1 MQTKLTLRLED
12 ELINKAKT
20 LAQQRGKSL
29 SKLVAEYFKYIT
41 SKEIDSETELPPIVK
56 SLSGSL
62 ANSNIDEADYK
73 KHLES
78 KYL

>member
-12 ELINKAKT
+12 ELINKAKK

-29 SKLVAEYFKYIT
+29 SKLVSEYFNYIT
-41 SKEIDSETELPPIVK
+41 TKELGSENVLPPIVK

-62 ANSNIDEADYK
+62 TNSKVEEADYK
-73 KHLES
+73 KYIEG

>member
-12 ELINKAKT
+12 ELINKAKA

-41 SKEIDSETELPPIVK
+41 SKELGSETDLPPIVK

-62 ANSNIDEADYK
+62 AGSKIDETDYK
-73 KHLES
+73 KYLEG

>member
-12 ELINKAKT
+12 ELINKAKA

-29 SKLVAEYFKYIT
+29 SKLVAEYFNYIT
-41 SKEIDSETELPPIVK
+41 SKELGSEDELPPIVK

-62 ANSNIDEADYK
+62 ADSNVDETDYK
-73 KHLES
+73 KYLEG

>member
-12 ELINKAKT
+12 ELINKAK
-20 LAQQRGKSL
+20 LVAQQRGKSL
-29 SKLVAEYFKYIT
+29 SRLVAEYFKHIT
-41 SKEIDSETELPPIVK
+41 SKELISEKDLPPIVK

-62 ANSNIDEADYK
+62 ADSNIDETDYK
-73 KHLES
+73 KYLEG

>member
-20 LAQQRGKSL
+20 LASQRGKSL
-29 SKLVAEYFKYIT
+29 SKLVAEYFTHIT
-41 SKEIDSETELPPIVK
+41 SKEVSDQNELPPIVK
-56 SLSGSL
+56 SLYGSL
-62 ANSNIDEADYK
+62 ANENLGESEYK
-73 KHLES
+73 NYLEK

>member
-29 SKLVAEYFKYIT
+29 SKLVSEYFNYIT
-41 SKEIDSETELPPIVK
+41 SKELGTENTLPPIVK

-62 ANSNIDEADYK
+62 ADSKIDEKDYK
-73 KHLES
+73 KYLEG